1 MLGNHHRSLE
11 RDFRRGV
18 GRVNN
23 PPLSGLKVFQLDQ
36 ADIDPFTLA
45 RVFDL
50 NGNEVVAT
58 VRDAGCGFDPA
69 AATARAGGGQ
79 GLAGMRDRAESI
91 GGEVRLESAPGAGT
105 TLALTLPLGKGGIE

>member
-1 MLGNHHRSLE
+1 MNRRSSAWPPTGVTVAATAE
-11 RDFRRGV
+11 R
-18 GRVNN
+18 
-23 PPLSGLKVFQLDQ
+23 
-36 ADIDPFTLA
+36 
-45 RVFDL
+45 
-50 NGNEVVAT
+50 VVAT

-105 TLALTLPLGKGGIE
+105 TLALTLPLGKGGIR